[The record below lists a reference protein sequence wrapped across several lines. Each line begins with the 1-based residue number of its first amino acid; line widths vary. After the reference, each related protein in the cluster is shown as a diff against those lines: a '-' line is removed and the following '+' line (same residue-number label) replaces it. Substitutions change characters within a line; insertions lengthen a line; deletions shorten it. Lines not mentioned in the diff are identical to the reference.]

1 MVGIVIVSHS
11 RQLAEGVAELATQ
24 MTQGKAAL
32 AVAAGVNDPENPIG
46 TDAVAIMTAIESV
59 YHDEGVVVLMDLG
72 SALLSTEMAL
82 ELLDDEMR
90 SRVFMS
96 AAPLV
101 EGTMA
106 AVVAAA
112 AGLSAQQ
119 VLQEA
124 ETALEAKQDHL
135 GMAATVAPLAVSS
148 PTPASTG
155 KLLRC
160 AWRVANPHGL
170 HTRPAAAIVGALAGL
185 DAEVWLERDGQRV
198 NARSLNSIAKLAVKL
213 GDLIDFIASGPQAD
227 EAVAAFNTLTQGHFG
242 EAHLLAEAAAEPNIE
257 HDEQPVQA
265 VPGAITG
272 IAVNGGI
279 ARGPAVIFTAI
290 MPAVPDR
297 PYAGNEIE
305 SQTLAQAC
313 ALVQQHLKQQAKGP
327 QGDIFH
333 AHGLMLADPEL
344 MDRVQQAIAQGLI
357 APAAW
362 LSTMQQ
368 LAQEYA
374 QADSHYMRE
383 READVW
389 DIARQVMC
397 QLTGSGPQRLQLAEP
412 SILLA
417 RDLMPSDVAN
427 LDKDNVVGLCLSEG
441 AKTSHSAI
449 LARAM
454 GIPAIVKAQGC
465 LEQVQSGQEVILDG
479 FNGLLWLAPDEST
492 ALVLETRRVEWLEQ
506 LQSQRQAAHQPA
518 VTLNGRTVQI
528 LANIG
533 GPEDVAAAL
542 AAGAEGVGLFRT
554 EFLFQA
560 HDTLPDEELQ
570 FQIYRD
576 IAAAFGDNPLTIRSL
591 DVGGDKPLA
600 ALPMPQE
607 ENPFLGLRGVRLCL
621 AYPELLLTQLR
632 AVLRAH
638 AEQPNIQLMIPMIA
652 TVEEFRAVKALVEQ
666 ARQAL
671 SLPLEPK
678 LALGIMV
685 EVPAAVL
692 NAEILAQEVDFFSIG
707 TNDLTQYVM
716 AADRGNSA
724 VAALVNYHEPAVLK
738 AIALTCQAALGA
750 GIPVSMC
757 GEMAGDT
764 GATELLLHLG
774 LTKLSASAS
783 MLPALK
789 AQVRES
795 HYIQEN

>member
-1 MVGIVIVSHS
+1 MVGIVVVSHS
-11 RQLAEGVAELATQ
+11 RQLAEGVAELAAQ

-32 AVAAGVNDPENPIG
+32 AVAAGVNDPEHPIG
-46 TDAVAIMTAIESV
+46 TDAIAIMAAIEEV
-59 YHDEGVVVLMDLG
+59 CHDDGVVVLMDLG

-82 ELLDDEMR
+82 ELLGDEMR

-101 EGTMA
+101 EGAMA
-106 AVVAAA
+106 AAVAAA

-124 ETALEAKQDHL
+124 EAALEAKQDHL
-135 GMAATVAPLAVSS
+135 GAVAPTAASAPAAE
-148 PTPASTG
+148 PTTEALHSE
-155 KLLRC
+155 
-160 AWRVANPHGL
+160 WRVANPHGL
-170 HTRPAAAIVGALAGL
+170 HARPAAAIVDALAGL
-185 DAEVWLERDGQRV
+185 DAEVWLERAGQRV
-198 NARSLNSIAKLAVKL
+198 NALSLNSIAKLAVKL
-213 GDLIDFIASGPQAD
+213 GDLIDFITSGPQAN
-227 EAVAAFNTLTQGHFG
+227 EAVAAFNALAKNHFG
-242 EAHLLAEAAAEPNIE
+242 EAHLLAETANEPATE
-257 HDEQPVQA
+257 ADSQPEQPVA
-265 VPGAITG
+265 GAIKG
-272 IAVNGGI
+272 IAVNAGI
-279 ARGPAVIFTAI
+279 ARGPAVIFTAA
-290 MPAVPDR
+290 MPAVPER
-297 PYAGNEIE
+297 PYAGNDSEYRDL
-305 SQTLAQAC
+305 TQAINR
-313 ALVQQHLKQQAKGP
+313 VQRRLQQQVKGP
-327 QGDIFH
+327 QGDIFN
-333 AHGLMLADPEL
+333 AHSLMLADPEL
-344 MDRVQQAIAQGLI
+344 LMRVQAAIAQGQT

-362 LSTMQQ
+362 MNTMQQ

-374 QADSHYMRE
+374 QADSQYMRE

-389 DIARQVMC
+389 DITRQVMC
-397 QLTGSGPQRLQLAEP
+397 QLTGSGPQRLQLTAP

-417 RDLMPSDVAN
+417 RDLMPSDVAG
-427 LDKDNVVGLCLSEG
+427 LDKDSVMAICLSEG
-441 AKTSHSAI
+441 ARTSHSAI

-454 GIPAIVKAQGC
+454 GIPAVVKAQGC
-465 LEQVQSGQEVILDG
+465 LEQVQNGQEVILDG
-479 FNGLLWLAPDEST
+479 FSGLLWLAPDEAT
-492 ALVLETRRVEWLEQ
+492 AQALEVQRTNWLEQ
-506 LQSQRQAAHQPA
+506 RQIQRQAAIQPA
-518 VTLNGRTVQI
+518 ITQDGLTVQI

-533 GPEDVAAAL
+533 GPEDVATAL
-542 AAGAEGVGLFRT
+542 SAGAEGVGLFRT

-570 FQIYRD
+570 YQIYRD
-576 IAAAFGDNPLTIRSL
+576 IAAAFGDKPLTIRSL

-600 ALPMPQE
+600 AFPMAQE

-621 AYPELLLTQLR
+621 AHPELLMTQLR

-638 AEQPNIQLMIPMIA
+638 AEQNNIQLMIPMIA

-671 SLPLEPK
+671 ALPLEPRM
-678 LALGIMV
+678 ALGIMV

-692 NAEILAQEVDFFSIG
+692 NADVLAQEVDFFSIG

-738 AIALTCQAALGA
+738 AIELTCRAGQSA

-764 GATELLLHLG
+764 AATELLLHAG

-789 AQVRES
+789 AQIRES
-795 HYIQEN
+795 RVMQEE

>member
-24 MTQGKAAL
+24 MTQGRAAL

-46 TDAVAIMTAIESV
+46 TDAVAIMAAIEEV
-59 YHDEGVVVLMDLG
+59 YQPDGVVVLMDLG

-82 ELLDDEMR
+82 ELLGDEMR

-101 EGTMA
+101 EGTLA

-124 ETALEAKQDHL
+124 EAALEAKQDHL
-135 GMAATVAPLAVSS
+135 GVPVSEVPMSVAV
-148 PTPASTG
+148 PTSQA
-155 KLLRC
+155 LRSE
-160 AWRVANPHGL
+160 WKIANPHGL
-170 HTRPAAAIVGALAGL
+170 HARPAAAIVGALAGL
-185 DAEVWLERDGQRV
+185 EAEVWLERAGQRV
-198 NARSLNSIAKLAVKL
+198 NARSLNSIARLAVKL
-213 GDLIDFIASGPQAD
+213 GDTIGFITSGPQAN
-227 EAVAAFNTLTQGHFG
+227 EAVAAFRRLAQNHFG
-242 EAHLLAEAAAEPNIE
+242 EAHLLTEALTEPEAEN
-257 HDEQPVQA
+257 QPGRQIA
-265 VPGAITG
+265 GAISG
-272 IAVNGGI
+272 IAVNAGI
-279 ARGPAVIFTAI
+279 ARGPAVIFTSV
-290 MPAVPDR
+290 MPAIPER
-297 PYAGNEIE
+297 PYAGNESE
-305 SQTLAQAC
+305 AQVLSQAITQ
-313 ALVQQHLKQQAKGP
+313 VQQRLQQQAKGP
-327 QGDIFH
+327 QGDIFN
-333 AHGLMLADPEL
+333 AHSLMLDDPEL
-344 MDRVQQAIAQGLI
+344 LASLQTAISQGQI

-362 LSTMQQ
+362 MNHMQR

-374 QADSHYMRE
+374 ESESQYLRE

-389 DIARQVMC
+389 DITRQVMC
-397 QLTGSGPQRLQLAEP
+397 QLTGSAPQRLRLAEP

-427 LDKDNVVGLCLSEG
+427 LDKNRVVALCLSEG

-454 GIPAIVKAQGC
+454 GIPAVVKAEGC
-465 LEQVQSGQEVILDG
+465 LEQVQNGQQVILDG
-479 FNGLLWLAPDEST
+479 FTGLLWLAADKPT
-492 ALVLETRRVEWLEQ
+492 AQALELRRTAWLEQ
-506 LQSQRQAAHQPA
+506 RQAERQAATLPA
-518 VTLNGRTVQI
+518 VTQGGQAVQI

-533 GPEDVAAAL
+533 GPQDVAAAL

-560 HDTLPDEELQ
+560 QDTLPDEELQ
-570 FQIYRD
+570 YQIYRD
-576 IAAAFGDNPLTIRSL
+576 IAVAFGDKPLTVRSL

-600 ALPMPQE
+600 AFPMAPE

-621 AYPELLLTQLR
+621 AHPELFMTQLR

-638 AEQPNIQLMIPMIA
+638 AEQANIQLMIPMIA

-671 SLPLEPK
+671 ALPVEPK
-678 LALGIMV
+678 LPLGIMV

-692 NAEILAQEVDFFSIG
+692 NAEVLAQEVDFFSIG

-716 AADRGNSA
+716 AADRGNGA
-724 VAALVNYHEPAVLK
+724 VAALVDYHEPAVLK
-738 AIALTCQAALGA
+738 AIELTCRAGQLA

-764 GATELLLHLG
+764 AATELLLHLG

-789 AQVRES
+789 AQVRLS
-795 HYIQEN
+795 HFTPEG

>member
-46 TDAVAIMTAIESV
+46 TDAIAIMAAIEEV
-59 YHDEGVVVLMDLG
+59 DHHDGVVVLMDLG

-82 ELLDDEMR
+82 ELLDDEIR

-112 AGLSAQQ
+112 AGLNAQQ

-124 ETALEAKQDHL
+124 EAALEAKQDHL
-135 GMAATVAPLAVSS
+135 GMTAAAVPMSVAV
-148 PTPASTG
+148 PAPEA
-155 KLLRC
+155 LRSE
-160 AWRVANPHGL
+160 WTIANPHGL
-170 HTRPAAAIVGALAGL
+170 HARPAAAIVGALAGL
-185 DAEVWLERDGQRV
+185 EAEVWLERAGQRV
-198 NARSLNSIAKLAVKL
+198 NARSLNSIAKLAVKR
-213 GDLIDFIASGPQAD
+213 GDMIDFITSGPQAS
-227 EAVAAFNTLTQGHFG
+227 EAVAAFNTLAQNHFG
-242 EAHLLAEAAAEPNIE
+242 EAHLLAESPSEPEAETAHQP
-257 HDEQPVQA
+257 EQQIT
-265 VPGAITG
+265 GAIVGT
-272 IAVNGGI
+272 AVNAGI
-279 ARGPAVIFTAI
+279 ARGPAVIFTAV
-290 MPAVPDR
+290 MPAIPER
-297 PYAGNEIE
+297 PYMGNDSEL
-305 SQTLAQAC
+305 QNLTQAIN
-313 ALVQQHLKQQAKGP
+313 LVQQHLQQQAKGP
-327 QGDIFH
+327 QGDIFN
-333 AHGLMLADPEL
+333 AHSLMLADPEL
-344 MDRVQQAIAQGLI
+344 LVRVQDAIAQGQI

-362 LSTMQQ
+362 MNTMQQ
-368 LAQEYA
+368 LAQQYA
-374 QADSHYMRE
+374 QADSQYMRE

-389 DIARQVMC
+389 DITRQVMC
-397 QLTGSGPQRLQLAEP
+397 QLTGNGPQPLQLTEP

-417 RDLMPSDVAN
+417 RDLMPSDVAS
-427 LDKDNVVGLCLSEG
+427 LDKDHVVALCLSEG

-454 GIPAIVKAQGC
+454 GIPAVVKAQGC
-465 LEQVQSGQEVILDG
+465 LEQVQNGQEVILDG
-479 FNGLLWLAPDEST
+479 FSGLLWLAPDEST
-492 ALVLETRRVEWLEQ
+492 AQSLEIRRVDWLEQ
-506 LQSQRQAAHQPA
+506 RQIQQQAATQPA
-518 VTLNGRTVQI
+518 ITQDGRAVQI

-560 HDTLPDEELQ
+560 HDTLPDEHLQ
-570 FQIYRD
+570 YQIYRD
-576 IAAAFGDNPLTIRSL
+576 IAAEFGDKPLTIRSL

-600 ALPMPQE
+600 AFPMARE

-621 AYPELLLTQLR
+621 AHPELLMTQLR

-638 AEQPNIQLMIPMIA
+638 AEQTNIQLMIPMIA
-652 TVEEFRAVKALVEQ
+652 TVQEFRTVKALVEQ

-671 SLPLEPK
+671 DLPLEPK

-685 EVPAAVL
+685 EVPAAVF
-692 NAEILAQEVDFFSIG
+692 NADVLAKEVDFFSIG

-738 AIALTCQAALGA
+738 AIELTCRAGQSA

-757 GEMAGDT
+757 GEMAGDSA
-764 GATELLLHLG
+764 ATELLLHLG

-795 HYIQEN
+795 RFIQEK

>member
-11 RQLAEGVAELATQ
+11 RQLADGVAELATQ

-46 TDAVAIMTAIESV
+46 TDAIAIMTAIESV

-124 ETALEAKQDHL
+124 EAALEAKQDHL
-135 GMAATVAPLAVSS
+135 GVATPVATMAVAAPMAEQ
-148 PTPASTG
+148 
-155 KLLRC
+155 LRC
-160 AWRVANPHGL
+160 EWRVVNPHGL

-185 DAEVWLERDGQRV
+185 DAEVWLERSGQRV

-213 GDLIDFIASGPQAD
+213 GDLIDFITCGPQAAD
-227 EAVAAFNTLTQGHFG
+227 AVAAFKTLAQDHFG
-242 EAHLLAEAAAEPNIE
+242 EAHLLAETTTESVP
-257 HDEQPVQA
+257 DEQPETA
-265 VPGAITG
+265 VAGAITG

-279 ARGPAVIFTAI
+279 ARGPAVIFTAV
-290 MPAVPDR
+290 MPAIPER
-297 PYAGNEIE
+297 PYVNHASE
-305 SQTLAQAC
+305 SQQLTQAY
-313 ALVQQHLKQQAKGP
+313 ARVQQHLQQQAKGP

-333 AHGLMLADPEL
+333 AHSLMLADPEL
-344 MDRVQQAIAQGLI
+344 LARVEDGIAQGQI

-362 LSTMQQ
+362 LNTMQQ

-374 QADSHYMRE
+374 QAGSEYMRE

-397 QLTGSGPQRLQLAEP
+397 QLTGNGPQRLQLSGP

-417 RDLMPSDVAN
+417 RDLMPSDVAC
-427 LDKDNVVGLCLSEG
+427 LDKDRVVALCLSEG

-465 LEQVQSGQEVILDG
+465 LERVQNGQNVILDG
-479 FNGLLWLAPDEST
+479 FNGLLWLDPDAST
-492 ALVLETRRVEWLEQ
+492 ALDLETRRVEWLQ
-506 LQSQRQAAHQPA
+506 QRQTQRLAANQPA
-518 VTLNGRTVQI
+518 ITLDGQAVQI

-570 FQIYRD
+570 YQIYRD
-576 IAAAFGDNPLTIRSL
+576 IAAAFGDKPLTIRSL

-600 ALPMPQE
+600 AFPMAQE

-621 AYPELLLTQLR
+621 AHPELLLTQLR

-652 TVEEFRAVKALVEQ
+652 TVEEFQAVKAMVEQ

-692 NAEILAQEVDFFSIG
+692 NAEVLAQEVDFFSIG

-724 VAALVNYHEPAVLK
+724 VAALVNYREPAVLK
-738 AIALTCQAALGA
+738 AIALTCQAALSA

-764 GATELLLHLG
+764 TATELLLHLG
-774 LTKLSASAS
+774 LNKLSASAS

-789 AQVRES
+789 AQVRTSNAIKEM
-795 HYIQEN
+795 